1 MFLKADP
8 GNPTIDLNRY
18 QSTNCTKAML
28 QNNLKINSNYRYR
41 RQSRLMSL
49 IPGVGD
55 GEETNQY
62 SKTPSPT
69 LSNMKI
75 RSKPRKEEVS
85 ITLNINILGTN
96 LLWLFYIFILLL
108 LSSLLNPMTRIPNA
122 SIDVLSTISLKMK
135 TLCLSVRNLS
145 ITRIMKWP
153 DMVISTPKFLQG
165 SLNGIRNMNTEK
177 IQLLDKKKV

>member
-1 MFLKADP
+1 
-8 GNPTIDLNRY
+8 
-18 QSTNCTKAML
+18 ML
-28 QNNLKINSNYRYR
+28 QKNLKINSNYRYR

-85 ITLNINILGTN
+85 ITLNINI
-96 LLWLFYIFILLL
+96 IVMAIL
-108 LSSLLNPMTRIPNA
+108 
-122 SIDVLSTISLKMK
+122 DFHFVTI
-135 TLCLSVRNLS
+135 
-145 ITRIMKWP
+145 I
-153 DMVISTPKFLQG
+153 
-165 SLNGIRNMNTEK
+165 
-177 IQLLDKKKV
+177 